1 MRIRQ
6 DLTKRVMGINERRMT
21 MSLELSKK
29 AAAVK
34 PSSTLAITAKAKE
47 LKAQGKDVVGFG
59 AGEPDFNTPEN
70 ICEAAIKAIKD
81 GFTKYTPASGTN
93 ELKAAISKKFKE
105 FNGLDYDTDQIVIS
119 NGGKHSLT
127 NIFTALINP
136 GDEVIIPAPFWLS
149 YPEIVKLAGGVPVIV
164 TTTKEQNFK
173 LTAEDLAAAVTDKTK
188 ALVLN
193 TPNNPT
199 GMLYTE
205 EELRAIAK
213 VAVEKDFY
221 VVADEMYEMLVYGE
235 QKHISIASL
244 GKDIYDRTITCSG
257 LAKSYAMTG
266 WRIGYT
272 GSSKEIAKMMGSV
285 QSHQTSNP
293 NSIAQKAAVE
303 ALTGPQDSVEKMH
316 AEFDKRRK
324 YMYKRICDMDLLDA
338 LEPMGA
344 FYVFVDGSA
353 VLGKSYKGTK
363 IESVPQ
369 MADILINE
377 YNTAIVPCADFGFP
391 DCFRLSYAISIE
403 QIEKGLDRIE
413 KFIGELA

>member
-70 ICEAAIKAIKD
+70 ICNAAIDAIKS

-93 ELKAAISKKFKE
+93 ELKEAISKKFKS
-105 FNGLDYDTDQIVIS
+105 FNNLDYAPDQIVIS

-164 TTTKEQNFK
+164 KTTKEQNYK
-173 LTAEDLAAAVTDKTK
+173 LTVDDLKAAITDKTK

-205 EELRAIAK
+205 EELRAIAEVV
-213 VAVEKDFY
+213 VANDFY
-221 VVADEMYEMLVYGE
+221 VVADEMYENLVYGE
-235 QKHISIASL
+235 QKHVSIASL

-257 LAKSYAMTG
+257 VAKSYAMTG

-293 NSIAQKAAVE
+293 NSIAQKATVE
-303 ALTGPQDSVEKMH
+303 ALNGPQDSVAAMH
-316 AEFDKRRK
+316 DEFDKRRK
-324 YMYKRICDMDLLDA
+324 Y
-338 LEPMGA
+338 
-344 FYVFVDGSA
+344 
-353 VLGKSYKGTK
+353 
-363 IESVPQ
+363 SV
-369 MADILINE
+369 
-377 YNTAIVPCADFGFP
+377 
-391 DCFRLSYAISIE
+391 
-403 QIEKGLDRIE
+403 
-413 KFIGELA
+413 

>member
-1 MRIRQ
+1 
-6 DLTKRVMGINERRMT
+6 

-93 ELKAAISKKFKE
+93 ELKEAISKKFKE
-105 FNGLDYDTDQIVIS
+105 FNGLDYAPDQIVIS

-127 NIFTALINP
+127 NIFTALLNP

-324 YMYKRICDMDLLDA
+324 YMYKRICDMDLLDT

-413 KFIGELA
+413 SFIKELA

>member
-1 MRIRQ
+1 
-6 DLTKRVMGINERRMT
+6 

-413 KFIGELA
+413 SFIKELA